1 MQILDYNSYI
11 QAYKALEIDWLQN
24 VRAFYN
30 YEIDAICTD
39 PKALLIPLDDHL
51 IHRGDGVFESFACIN
66 RKILQ
71 LDKHV
76 ERLQSSLDAIGIV
89 LPLSLK
95 ELRNILI
102 ETAKAG
108 NFSYGSLRLLIG
120 RGRGGFGVDPKEC
133 KKASIYIIALENK
146 QRSED
151 FWNNGMTACR
161 SKIPV
166 KQHYLAKI
174 KSTNYLP
181 NVLMAQ
187 EAHKEKVNITFAFDE
202 NNFLAESA
210 IANVGIYK
218 DNTFY
223 FPKFDHILTG
233 TAVMLAI
240 EIAKE
245 IANVEITNISEEM
258 LVQAEEV
265 FAFGSTLTCM
275 GITQYNHKDIGNGKV
290 GEKAKYIRAKLIEK
304 YDINGVEY

>member
-11 QAYKALEIDWLQN
+11 NAYNALDINWLHN

-30 YEIDAICTD
+30 HEIKAICKD

-71 LDKHV
+71 LDKHL
-76 ERLQSSLDAIGIV
+76 ERLLISLNAIHINLTISV
-89 LPLSLK
+89 
-95 ELRNILI
+95 EQLREIII

-108 NFSYGSLRLLIG
+108 DFSYGSIRLLIG

-133 KKASIYIIALENK
+133 REASIYIIALEAK
-146 QRSED
+146 ERSED
-151 FWNNGMTACR
+151 FWNKGMTAFK
-161 SKIPV
+161 SQIPV

-181 NVLMAQ
+181 NVLMAH
-187 EAHKEKVNITFAFDE
+187 EAHKENVSMTFAFDE

-233 TAVMLAI
+233 TAVILAI

-245 IANVEITNISEEM
+245 IGNVEITNISEDM
-258 LVQAEEV
+258 LINAEEV

-275 GITQYNHKDIGNGKV
+275 GIIAYNHKAIGSGKV
-290 GEKAKYIRAKLIEK
+290 GEKAQYLRKKLIEM
-304 YDINGVEY
+304 YDTNGVDY